1 MTNFRRYPMFTA
13 LNELHKAQSAVKDF
27 ATKPVKIANDRKAK
41 KAQSARYD
49 AYLAELANFHQ
60 HRSEHLI
67 EFVVAGGDTLTER
80 LEAYYNCEQCQTY
93 PEF

>member
-1 MTNFRRYPMFTA
+1 MSNFRCYPMFTA

-49 AYLAELANFHQ
+49 AYQAELANFHQ
-60 HRSEHLI
+60 HRSEHMI
-67 EFVVAGGDTLTER
+67 HFVASGDTQDER

-93 PEF
+93 PTF

>member
-1 MTNFRRYPMFTA
+1 MSNFNRYPMFTA

-49 AYLAELANFHQ
+49 AYQAELAKFYQ
-60 HRSEHLI
+60 HRSEHLFRI
-67 EFVVAGGDTLTER
+67 VIVDGTPNER
-80 LEAYYNCEQCQTY
+80 IEAYYTCDQCHNH
-93 PEF
+93 PKF

>member
-1 MTNFRRYPMFTA
+1 MSNFRRYPMFTA

-41 KAQSARYD
+41 KARNARYD
-49 AYLAELANFHQ
+49 AFQAAVANFHQ
-60 HRSEHLI
+60 HRSEHMI
-67 EFVVAGGDTLTER
+67 RFVASGDTQDER

-93 PEF
+93 PKF